1 MQKMKETTFPKT
13 VAIPANA
20 PTTTTTEEV
29 LFVLPFAIKGVR
41 DGSTDRGYPFVI
53 MSKKTGSQKPDWR

>member
-13 VAIPANA
+13 VAILANA

-29 LFVLPFAIKGVR
+29 LFVLPFVIKGER
-41 DGSTDRGYPFVI
+41 LLSPFVI
-53 MSKKTGSQKPDWR
+53 NGVGDVSTDFLTPLRLRV